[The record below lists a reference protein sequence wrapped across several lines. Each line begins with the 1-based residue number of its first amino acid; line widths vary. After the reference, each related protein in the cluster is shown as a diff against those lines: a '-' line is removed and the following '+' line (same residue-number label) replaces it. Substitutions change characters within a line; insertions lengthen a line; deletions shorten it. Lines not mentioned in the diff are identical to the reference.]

1 MSRLNETLLQK
12 ISLATGGSYVRSVT
26 GDMDLNKIYRNDIK
40 KRVDTKELK
49 TSRIKLW
56 QGRFQWFILL
66 ALICLTLERG
76 IREK

>member
-1 MSRLNETLLQK
+1 
-12 ISLATGGSYVRSVT
+12 
-26 GDMDLNKIYRNDIK
+26 MDLNKIYRSDIK

-49 TSRIKLW
+49 TSRKKLW

-66 ALICLTLERG
+66 ALVCLTLERG